1 MNFRFSTFG
10 FGLALAAPGRGFRR
24 LAGFLTVFSLV
35 AQTAFCQPPAAARDA
50 QRIVVLGDSLA
61 EGYGVGPSKAFPAL
75 LQARI
80 DDLHLNATVINAG
93 VGGDTSADGLRRLKW
108 LLRQR
113 MDVLVIELG
122 ANDGLRGLPVES
134 TRANLQAIIDAVR
147 GRYPAARIVIAGML
161 LPPNFGQAYTEAFR
175 KIFPELATKNDA
187 ALIPFLL
194 EGVGGVPELNQD
206 DRIHPNEA
214 GHRIVA
220 ENVWKV
226 LQPLLEGR
234 KTASGR

>member
-1 MNFRFSTFG
+1 MNFRFSTF
-10 FGLALAAPGRGFRR
+10 RR
-24 LAGFLTVFSLV
+24 AGFLTVFFLV
-35 AQTAFCQPPAAARDA
+35 AQTAFCQSPAPLRDA
-50 QRIVVLGDSLA
+50 QQIVVLGDSLA
-61 EGYGVGPSKAFPAL
+61 AGYGVGPSKAFPAL

-93 VGGDTSADGLRRLKW
+93 VSGDTSADGLRRLKW
-108 LLRQR
+108 VLRQR
-113 MDVLVIELG
+113 IDVLLLELG

-134 TRANLQAIIDAVR
+134 TRDNLQAIINAVR
-147 GRYPAARIVIAGML
+147 GRYPAARIVVSGML
-161 LPPNFGQAYTEAFR
+161 LPPNFGEAYTEAFG
-175 KIFPELATKNDA
+175 KIFPELATTNGA

-226 LQPLLEGR
+226 LQPLLEAG
-234 KTASGR
+234 KTGSGR